1 LIIVGDYYMQIYQQA
16 TELKEY
22 EEIKQNLIYLRKLI
36 KHLEKIYNF
45 CGEYDP
51 KTGLRVFNPIIK
63 EVAFD
68 NLVNYHVYGVTYPNN
83 RLIAF
88 LYAIELLYYYEIR
101 YIKIPLIIPFKQLNI
116 VDAFFFVGIYSFV
129 CIFGAPFYSQFINT
143 IILIFLFLMIIETTL
158 KLYLFYK
165 ATTKKSFHNDLLK
178 IKQTHNKK

>member
-1 LIIVGDYYMQIYQQA
+1 MQIYHK
-16 TELKEY
+16 TELELEEY
-22 EEIKQNLIYLRKLI
+22 EEIKKNLIYLRKLLNY
-36 KHLEKIYNF
+36 LEKHYNF

-63 EVAFD
+63 KVAFD
-68 NLVNYHVYGVTYPNN
+68 NIVNYHVYGVTYPNN

-101 YIKIPLIIPFKQLNI
+101 YITIAIIIPLNKISIQDVFQFLGLYFLYYLI
-116 VDAFFFVGIYSFV
+116 GSAFIAQVI
-129 CIFGAPFYSQFINT
+129 AQ
-143 IILIFLFLMIIETTL
+143 ILIFVTISDITF